1 MSEPIYHFDI
11 EQGTDAWFDIKL
23 GKVSASPISNC
34 MMKDSTAGF
43 RNYRAKL
50 VAERL
55 TGTHAESFTSSDMQ
69 WGIDQEE
76 FARAAYEMFS
86 LNDVQEVGF
95 VDHASIQNFGCSP
108 DGLVGDDGLV
118 EIKCPK
124 TATHMDY
131 LIAGIMPKDYVK
143 QVQTQLSCTGRQ
155 WCDFVSYDPRMP
167 IELQLFVVRVE
178 RDDEMIADIEKAAV
192 GFLGCVSDMVESMN
206 ILIKRRS

>member
-1 MSEPIYHFDI
+1 MNKPVYHFDI
-11 EQGTDAWFDIKL
+11 EQGTDAWRAIKL
-23 GKVSASPISNC
+23 GKVSASSITNC
-34 MMKDSTAGF
+34 QMKDTTAGF
-43 RNYRAKL
+43 RNYRARL

-55 TGTHAESFTSSDMQ
+55 TGVTEETFTSGDMQ

-76 FARAAYEMFS
+76 FARAAYELES
-86 LNDVQEVGF
+86 LNDVAEVGF
-95 VDHASIQNFGCSP
+95 VDHASIENFGCSP

-131 LIAGIMPKDYVK
+131 LIAGVMPKDYVK
-143 QVQTQLSCTGRQ
+143 QVQTQLSCTGRKF
-155 WCDFVSYDPRMP
+155 CDFISYDPRMP

-178 RDDEMIADIEKAAV
+178 RDEEMIADIEKSAV
-192 GFLGCVSDMVESMN
+192 IFLGCVSDMVESMN

>member
-1 MSEPIYHFDI
+1 MIEPVYHFDI

-23 GKVSASPISNC
+23 GKVSASSISNC

-55 TGTHAESFTSSDMQ
+55 TGTHAEGFTSSDMQ
-69 WGIDQEE
+69 WGVDQEE
-76 FARAAYEMFS
+76 FARAAYEMDS
-86 LNDVQEVGF
+86 LNDVKEVGF

-108 DGLVGDDGLV
+108 DGLVGEDGLV

-131 LIAGIMPKDYVK
+131 LLAGIMPKDYIK
-143 QVQTQLSCTGRQ
+143 QVQTQLSCTDRQ

-167 IELQLFVVRVE
+167 IELQLFIVRVE
-178 RDDEMIADIEKAAV
+178 RDEEMIAEIEKYAV
-192 GFLGCVSDMVESMN
+192 NFLSCVSDMA
-206 ILIKRRS
+206 IRLQQLITERS

>member
-1 MSEPIYHFDI
+1 MSDPVYYFEII
-11 EQGTDAWFDIKL
+11 QGTDEWFDVKS
-23 GKVSASPISNC
+23 GKVSASSVANC

-55 TGTHAESFTSSDMQ
+55 TGEREETFTSSEMQ

-76 FARAAYEMFS
+76 FARAAYE
-86 LNDVQEVGF
+86 LETCNDVQEVGF
-95 VDHASIQNFGCSP
+95 VDHGSIESFGCSP

-131 LIAGIMPKDYVK
+131 LLAGNMPKDHIK
-143 QVQTQLSCTGRQ
+143 QVQTQLVCTGRK

-178 RDDEMIADIEKAAV
+178 RDEDMITDIEVAV
-192 GFLGCVSDMVESMN
+192 VKFLSEVEDMVESMN